1 MTTPIKP
8 EYLNEGDTIA
18 VVAPAGVVDKNDID
32 KARSIFE
39 SWGLKV
45 KYGKN
50 LFEQE
55 HQFAGADK
63 LRLEDLQDALDDE
76 NIKAIMC
83 ARGGYGTIRIVDKI
97 DWSNFVSNPK
107 WVLGFSDIT
116 ILHAKIHTLGVESI
130 HCPMPVNLSKLP
142 DNDPILGQLREVLF
156 QGTLMFANIYHQL
169 NRNGFGRARLI
180 GGNLSVLYSLLGTSL
195 DMDYRDK
202 FLFIEDVGEQ
212 LYHVDRM
219 MNSLK
224 LAKKF
229 DELEGLLV
237 GSFTE
242 MEDGN
247 RPFGKSLAQLIF
259 EVTKDYNFPV
269 AFGLPV
275 GHQKNNHPLIL
286 GSEIKLEISRQQ
298 AKIRFL

>member
-1 MTTPIKP
+1 MITPIKP

-18 VVAPAGVVDKNDID
+18 IVAPAGVVDKEDID
-32 KARSIFE
+32 RTKIIFE
-39 SWGLKV
+39 SWGLQV

-50 LFEQE
+50 LFEQN
-55 HQFAGADK
+55 HQFAGTDK
-63 LRLEDLQDALDDE
+63 QRLDDLQNALDDE

-83 ARGGYGTIRIVDKI
+83 ARGGYGTIRIVDKL
-97 DWSNFVSNPK
+97 DWSNFLIKPK

-116 ILHAKIHTLGVESI
+116 ILHAKIHNLGVESI
-130 HCPMPVNLSKLP
+130 HCPMPINLSKLP
-142 DNDPILGQLREVLF
+142 ENDPILGQLKEVLF

-180 GGNLSVLYSLLGTSL
+180 GGNLSILHSLLGTSM
-195 DMDYRDK
+195 DIDYRDK

-212 LYHVDRM
+212 LYRVDRM
-219 MNSLK
+219 LYSLK
-224 LAKKF
+224 LAGKF
-229 DELEGLLV
+229 DGLEGLLV

-242 MEDGN
+242 MEDGK
-247 RPFGKSLAQLIF
+247 RPFGKSLSQIIY
-259 EVTKDYNFPV
+259 EITEDYSFPV

-286 GSEIKLEISRQQ
+286 GSEIKLEINRQQ